1 MTTLAPSAAKAI
13 ATARP
18 IPPPAPVTMH
28 LLPARRSPISA
39 ILVGAAGPR
48 SAAALDVHRIVR
60 MTEKKVPLTPNA
72 HSRLTEELEY
82 LEGEGRTKVIEAI
95 ATARAHG
102 DLSEN
107 AEYHAAREQQG
118 MQEARLRQVR
128 HMLEHAQII
137 ESEDDGVVAPGK
149 LVTIR
154 HAGDDETETYLL
166 GLREEKSD
174 EHDVL
179 TPDSPLGRALVGHS
193 AGETVKAEVPAG
205 RLTVEIVEVRAL

>member
-1 MTTLAPSAAKAI
+1 MVI
-13 ATARP
+13 
-18 IPPPAPVTMH
+18 
-28 LLPARRSPISA
+28 
-39 ILVGAAGPR
+39 
-48 SAAALDVHRIVR
+48 
-60 MTEKKVPLTPNA
+60 MTEGSVPLTQA
-72 HSRLTEELEY
+72 AYERLKEELAY
-82 LEGEGRTKVIEAI
+82 LEGEGRQKVIDAI
-95 ATARAHG
+95 AVARAHG

-166 GLREEKSD
+166 GLREEKD
-174 EHDVL
+174 QEHDVL

>member
-1 MTTLAPSAAKAI
+1 MVI
-13 ATARP
+13 
-18 IPPPAPVTMH
+18 
-28 LLPARRSPISA
+28 
-39 ILVGAAGPR
+39 
-48 SAAALDVHRIVR
+48 
-60 MTEKKVPLTPNA
+60 MTEGSVPLTQA
-72 HSRLTEELEY
+72 AYERLKEELAY
-82 LEGEGRTKVIEAI
+82 LEGEGRQKVIDAI
-95 ATARAHG
+95 AVARAHG

-166 GLREEKSD
+166 GLREEKD
-174 EHDVL
+174 QDHDVL